1 MRAFDAPQPLVTED
15 YMPAKRSIRRTG
27 LTLAA
32 LLTFATPALAGPP
45 WIAIEYPAN
54 PHDPSTRGALALVH
68 AFHHGDHIAPK
79 MHGTAEAFIDGQRRS
94 VALSLSR
101 TNRPG
106 VYAVRGNLEGQGPW
120 LLVLTVEE
128 APTATATALVALNAE
143 GRITSVSVPSETN
156 RDGWVIPRRVTETDI
171 DTELREAIRITQLS
185 AVTPDRGLALAGL
198 LPFGGLLAFV
208 ALARRLYPRRVHQ
221 H

>member
-1 MRAFDAPQPLVTED
+1 
-15 YMPAKRSIRRTG
+15 MPANRSFRRTG

-79 MHGTAEAFIDGQRRS
+79 MHGTAEAFLDGRRRS
-94 VALSLSR
+94 VPLTLSP
-101 TNRPG
+101 TNRAG
-106 VYAVRGNLEGQGPW
+106 VYAVRGDLSGKGPW

-128 APTATATALVALNAE
+128 APTATATALVALNGD
-143 GRITSVSVPSETN
+143 GRITSVTVPSEH
-156 RDGWVIPRRVTETDI
+156 RDGWVIPRKVTDSDI
-171 DTELREAIRITQLS
+171 ETELRQAIRVTQLS
-185 AVTPDRGLALAGL
+185 AVAPDRGLALAGL

-208 ALARRLYPRRVHQ
+208 ALARRLGPRRER
-221 H
+221 